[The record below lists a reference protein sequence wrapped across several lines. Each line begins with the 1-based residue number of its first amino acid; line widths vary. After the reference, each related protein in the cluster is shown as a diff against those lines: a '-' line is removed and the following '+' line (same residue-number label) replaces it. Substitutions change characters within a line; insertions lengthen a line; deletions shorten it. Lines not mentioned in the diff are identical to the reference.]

1 MLPHD
6 LVSSLYNFP
15 EIFHPLMTGVPGA
28 LEQYWA
34 QNQDLCDSLGIGD
47 VAAWLVIVSHI
58 AGKCLATGPLEVFGD
73 LPSTLISFAV
83 DQRAKHFLPFSMT
96 C

>member
-6 LVSSLYNFP
+6 LVSSLYKFP

-58 AGKCLATGPLEVFGD
+58 AGKCLAQAPL
-73 LPSTLISFAV
+73 
-83 DQRAKHFLPFSMT
+83 KFLGIYPQP
-96 C
+96 